1 MPEISDSFS
10 VIVFFLSCWLRA
22 SLGILPDIKS
32 MFCSLFSFNLLFF
45 ILQPSCCGGK
55 VLGRGSILPSY
66 SSASLFS
73 GAVPWGSDLHR
84 CFCRSLAFPFGPCS
98 QLCSL
103 AAAFPVYLLAALT
116 FDGHVSLLGWDRK
129 AAWGPAGR
137 KALLAAQL
145 RFWQILSSWRAVLC
159 CGEDCCISQWLPFP
173 PRARRTSFSSL
184 HHENM
189 VCFLE
194 IKPAD
199 VPPPIPTCPLRW
211 WPQEFLCLVLACTW
225 ASSNSSRLSF
235 KHSYKSVAQWFLLQ
249 ISIFG
254 LWFSVFPC
262 LSRCWGGGLTC
273 DLNFLISSRKVI
285 DFQLVQIFVLVDKYR
300 MMTSKSCTCQSW
312 NYIPLIKY
320 SFLDW
325 RSSWLSIDFF

>member
-1 MPEISDSFS
+1 MGLWPPQVFLQKPRFS
-10 VIVFFLSCWLRA
+10 LRPLPPTLFPGCSIP
-22 SLGILPDIKS
+22 SLPP
-32 MFCSLFSFNLLFF
+32 CSLDLWWPCFF
-45 ILQPSCCGGK
+45 ARLGQGGCAGPDREGGCTEPDREGGCAGPDREGGCGARQG
-55 VLGRGSILPSY
+55 GRL
-66 SSASLFS
+66 
-73 GAVPWGSDLHR
+73 
-84 CFCRSLAFPFGPCS
+84 
-98 QLCSL
+98 
-103 AAAFPVYLLAALT
+103 
-116 FDGHVSLLGWDRK
+116 
-129 AAWGPAGR
+129 WGPAGR
-137 KALLAAQL
+137 KALLPAQL
-145 RFWQILSSWRAVLC
+145 RFWQILSSWRSVLC

-173 PRARRTSFSSL
+173 PRARRASFSSL

-199 VPPPIPTCPLRW
+199 VSPPVPTHPLRW
-211 WPQEFLCLVLACTW
+211 WPQEFLRVVLACTW

-249 ISIFG
+249 ISRIG

-285 DFQLVQIFVLVDKYR
+285 DFQLVQIFVVVDKYR
-300 MMTSKSCTCQSW
+300 MMTFKFFTCQSW

-320 SFLDW
+320 FFLDW
-325 RSSWLSIDFF
+325 RSSRLSNDFF